1 VDLAHLE
8 KHRIIINSLLCSQ
21 VISYYFGGHMG
32 CHASIRGVL
41 TMDLI
46 PEFLWKHMD
55 LPLDDKT
62 PLIDTNQKRKR
73 E

>member
-1 VDLAHLE
+1 
-8 KHRIIINSLLCSQ
+8 
-21 VISYYFGGHMG
+21 MG

-62 PLIDTNQKRKR
+62 PLIDNNQKRKI